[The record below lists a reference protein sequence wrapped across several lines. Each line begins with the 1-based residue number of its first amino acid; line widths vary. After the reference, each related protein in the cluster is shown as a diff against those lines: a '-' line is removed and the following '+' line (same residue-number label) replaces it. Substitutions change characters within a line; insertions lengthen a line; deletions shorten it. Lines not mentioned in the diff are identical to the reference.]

1 MIEQTESAT
10 AVESVTVQPIE
21 SILSSQPVE
30 KVEPSADT
38 TKGDPAKDTN
48 TDATPAPEKPKEKS
62 EVDKAFAAMSKQI
75 KELKRQ
81 VVAANQPR
89 QEVQPLDP
97 VSMEPADFENEIN
110 SRISQAVLTSKIQT
124 STQAAAE
131 KHDDFW
137 DMVEVFDEH
146 HPPGSPVHMDMLKAN
161 NPAEFAYKAAKEA
174 KARQEIGDP
183 VQYAEK
189 IRQEAELKALSTI
202 DKLVEAK
209 LKERLTGVLPPSLAS
224 EQTQG
229 SRSNNPTGYNGPT
242 PLSAILKR

>member
-10 AVESVTVQPIE
+10 AVESVTVQPIDA
-21 SILSSQPVE
+21 ILSSQPVE

-38 TKGDPAKDTN
+38 TKGEPETAKEP
-48 TDATPAPEKPKEKS
+48 DATPATEKPKEKS

-97 VSMEPADFENEIN
+97 VSMEPDDFE
-110 SRISQAVLTSKIQT
+110 

-146 HPPGSPVHMDMLKAN
+146 HPPGSPVHADMLKAN

-189 IRQEAELKALSTI
+189 VRQEAELKALSTI

-209 LKERLTGVLPPSLAS
+209 LKERLAGVLPPSLAS